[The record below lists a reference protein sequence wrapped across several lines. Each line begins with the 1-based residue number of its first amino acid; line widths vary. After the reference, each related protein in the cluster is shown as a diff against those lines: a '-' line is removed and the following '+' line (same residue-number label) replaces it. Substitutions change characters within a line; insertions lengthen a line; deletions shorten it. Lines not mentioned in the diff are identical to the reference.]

1 MGGRAELQQGS
12 SLRAEDLVQEPP
24 QEAEQARNMW
34 LLVITPYTVNPFGS
48 SSLPVN
54 EEYDIPLKGMQ
65 GLPAGLACMVLKSIL
80 RLS

>member
-1 MGGRAELQQGS
+1 MGGQGRITARIELE
-12 SLRAEDLVQEPP
+12 AEDLVQEPP

-54 EEYDIPLKGMQ
+54 EEYDIPLKGLQ
-65 GLPAGLACMVLKSIL
+65 GLPAGLGCMVLKSIL